1 MVSNRLPR
9 VLLSKTARVFVSGLV
24 SVMTPI
30 YLATLGYSPFYI
42 GISLLVIVAGNVF
55 SNVLLLRYER
65 RAGRRTLLIVFS
77 VLMAASGFLLYVTA
91 SLPLILLAFFIG
103 NVSTT
108 GTEAGPFQSIETGV
122 LPTLVSAG
130 NVNRAFGAYNFLG
143 YGAASAGALAAS
155 LPAYSQNGLQ
165 VFRLLYLVFGLVGLL
180 LLVMYTGLGNIEP
193 SRNLAPG
200 QFRQLSA
207 KGTKDISRLSALNS
221 VDAFGGG
228 FVTQSLL
235 SYWFYL
241 VYQVSLTSLGVIF
254 FFVNII
260 TAVSTFGASLIAERL
275 GNLRTMVVTHLLSN
289 VFLTIIP
296 FAGTLTAALLLLFLR
311 QSVSQMDVPT
321 RQAFM
326 AEIFD
331 ENERVV
337 ANATTNTFRSVGGLF
352 GAPIS
357 GALFGVGLL
366 AVPLVIGSASK
377 ILYDVAIFVSY
388 RREVR

>member
-1 MVSNRLPR
+1 MVSNKLAR
-9 VLLSKTARVFVSGLV
+9 VFISKTMRVFVSGLV

-42 GISLLVIVAGNVF
+42 GISLLVIVGGNVF
-55 SNVLLLRYER
+55 SNVLLLRYEK
-65 RAGRRTLLIVFS
+65 RAGRRMFLIAFS
-77 VLMAASGFLLYVTA
+77 VLMSASGSLLYATA

-103 NVSTT
+103 NISTT

-130 NVNRAFGAYNFLG
+130 NVKRAFGAYNFLG
-143 YGAASAGALAAS
+143 YGAASVGALAAS
-155 LPAYSQNGLQ
+155 VPAYFQNSLQ

-180 LLVMYTGLGNIEP
+180 LLLLYTGLGNIEP
-193 SRNLAPG
+193 AQNSAPQ
-200 QFRQLSA
+200 QFRKSS
-207 KGTKDISRLSALNS
+207 TKATRDIRRLSALYS
-221 VDAFGGG
+221 IDAFGGG

-235 SYWFYL
+235 SYWFFL
-241 VYQVSLTSLGVIF
+241 AYQTSLASLGVIF
-254 FFVNII
+254 FIVNVI
-260 TAVSTFGASLIAERL
+260 TAISTFGASLIAERL
-275 GNLRTMVVTHLLSN
+275 GNLRTMVFTHLLSS

-296 FAGTLTAALLLLFLR
+296 FAGTLVAALLFLFLR

-331 ENERVV
+331 ENDRVA

-352 GAPIS
+352 GGPIS
-357 GALFGVGLL
+357 GALLSVGLL
-366 AVPLVIGSASK
+366 ALPIVTGGVSK
-377 ILYDVAIFVSY
+377 ILYDIAIFVSY
-388 RREVR
+388 RREVK